1 MSIWEILTGGLIKTY
16 LLEKICITSKGP
28 VEHNYHIFY
37 KLLVGLGT
45 TLSGWGG
52 RQPLLAYWSF
62 GTETDDNSNV
72 DANVGACKEMSFLF

>member
-1 MSIWEILTGGLIKTY
+1 MSIWEILIGGLIKTY

-52 RQPLLAYWSF
+52 ASTSAGLLVFWNRN
-62 GTETDDNSNV
+62 G
-72 DANVGACKEMSFLF
+72 